1 MNQRVSLSATC
12 AVSLCFVDI
21 ASVVRQILN
30 RAVCGVRSFHIH
42 GSVRPTTAWKYTNWR
57 QAFFASPIRCKSI
70 RNLPLKLYCV
80 FLALCVCC
88 QNPSRRRTASGRGRM
103 LTPYY
108 HVARPSPLLNVSS
121 CKWASASNASRV
133 YKNAPFC
140 FMYTV
145 RFTHV
150 QPLQVRWLLWLFLP
164 IVDPFEV
171 IWPFCTPWKGGFQ
184 SFALFLWRSFLGHI
198 LETER

>member
-1 MNQRVSLSATC
+1 MVLSGLAQPTKSLGILLTSTIWKRCWPHGFSVFSSESVMTMNQRVSLSATC

-21 ASVVRQILN
+21 ASVVRQIVN

-121 CKWASASNASRV
+121 CK
-133 YKNAPFC
+133 
-140 FMYTV
+140 
-145 RFTHV
+145 
-150 QPLQVRWLLWLFLP
+150 
-164 IVDPFEV
+164 
-171 IWPFCTPWKGGFQ
+171 
-184 SFALFLWRSFLGHI
+184 
-198 LETER
+198 